1 MKITKILSV
10 AAIFA
15 AAIAL
20 SSCNNKKFH
29 ITGNISQAKDSMLYL
44 DYNSL
49 DGYKTIDSIKLGEDG
64 AFAFDEQAADT
75 ISPEFYRL
83 RIAGQYINVS
93 IDSTETVNIKADYPT
108 MASGYVVSGSKNC
121 EQIKEL
127 ALMQMQLQAAINRA
141 AQSNAYGIDSTQT
154 AITNILNQ
162 YKDQVK
168 RNYIFKAPMAASSY
182 YALFQTV
189 MIGNQ
194 VSLVFNPRNDK
205 ADVQVFAAVATSW
218 DTFYPNSERGKN
230 LHEIAIQGMKDVRII
245 AAEENQKIDASK
257 VTVANIIDIAL
268 QDNKGVV
275 RKLSDLKGKVV
286 LLDFHVF
293 ATKQSTQRIM
303 MLRELYN
310 KYHNAGLEI
319 YQVSLDPNEH
329 FWKTQTAAL
338 PWICVRDEDG
348 AQSQYV
354 MRYNVQSIPT
364 FFLIDRNNSLQKR
377 DAQISDIDA
386 EIKALL

>member
-127 ALMQMQLQAAINRA
+127 ALMQMQLQAAINRV
-141 AQSNAYGIDSTQT
+141 AQSNAYGMDSTQT
-154 AITNILNQ
+154 AIINILNQ

-310 KYHNAGLEI
+310 KYHSAGLEI